1 MYRNRARGRVPVQG
15 RRVTMVTRKL
25 SRQLFIGYLVVM
37 LVPLLVASW
46 YTSALYKKYYTET
59 TVAAEK
65 THAYLIGTDLAPL
78 VAAGDYGHVDTLCK
92 KLGRDIG
99 IRITVVLPSGKVIGD
114 SEKSPDSMENH
125 ANRPEIM
132 EALEKRTGVATRA
145 SVTLRKPMMYVASP
159 LQRNDTVTAVVR
171 TAVPLSSIKAALGMY
186 YFRIFIVALF
196 MALCALLLSILFNR
210 RITKPVRELQNGAER
225 FAKGDF
231 SRKIEVPVIE
241 ELSVLA
247 TALNKMA
254 DQLHER
260 ILTITRQRNEQEAI
274 LAGMTDGVIVIDLSE
289 HIIFVNNAAGG
300 MFGIDLHAVP
310 GRFLSEVIPK
320 SAIRGFAKE
329 VLTNAKE
336 IERDFSIALGGDGKQ
351 NFRFLQAHGTVLRDT
366 GGAMFGA
373 VIVVSDVTRL
383 RRLEQVRKDFAANV
397 SHELRTPLTT
407 IKGFVETLQ
416 TGGLEVKDKAQRFLD
431 IIAAQVERLSSIID
445 DLMTL
450 TLIEREEEAKTLA
463 LEDLPVFESVKAAAR
478 HYEAQA
484 GAKQIAIVVKG
495 ESTVIASIN
504 APLIEQAVGNLIDNA
519 IKYSGSGTMVEV
531 SLSMKNSECVISVKD
546 QGQGIPREHLDRLFE
561 RFYRVDK
568 ARSRKLGGTGLGLSI
583 VKHIIGAHK
592 GTVLVESTVG
602 KGSTF
607 SIVLPVTTG

>member
-1 MYRNRARGRVPVQG
+1 VA
-15 RRVTMVTRKL
+15 TRKL

-37 LVPLLVASW
+37 LAPLLVASW

-59 TVAAEK
+59 TVASEK

-78 VAAGDYGHVDTLCK
+78 VAAGNYGHVDSLCK

-99 IRITVVLPSGKVIGD
+99 IRITVVLPSGRVIGD

-132 EALEKRTGVATRA
+132 EAFGKRTGVAMRA
-145 SVTLRKPMMYVASP
+145 SSTLRKPMMYVASP

-210 RITKPVRELQNGAER
+210 RITKPVRELQSSAER
-225 FAKGDF
+225 LAKGDF
-231 SRKIEVPVIE
+231 SSKIKVPVIE

-247 TALNKMA
+247 AALNKMA

-310 GRFLSEVIPK
+310 GRPLPEI
-320 SAIRGFAKE
+320 IRGFAKE
-329 VLTNAKE
+329 VLTNATE
-336 IERDFSIALGGDGKQ
+336 IERDFSIALGGDVKQ
-351 NFRFLQAHGTVLRDT
+351 GFRFLQAHGTVLRDT
-366 GGAMFGA
+366 GGVKFGA

-416 TGGLEVKDKAQRFLD
+416 TGGLDSKEEAQRFLG

-450 TLIEREEEAKTLA
+450 TLIEREEEAKTLS
-463 LEDLPVFESVKAAAR
+463 LEELPVLESIRAAVR

-484 GAKQIAIVVKG
+484 GAKQIAIVLKG
-495 ESTVIASIN
+495 ENAVMASIN

-519 IKYSGSGTMVEV
+519 VKYSGSGTTVEV
-531 SLSMKNSECVISVKD
+531 ALSMKNSECVIAVKD
-546 QGQGIPREHLDRLFE
+546 QGQGIPQEHIDRLFE

-583 VKHIIGAHK
+583 VKHIVGAHK
-592 GTVLVESTVG
+592 GTVLVESAVG

-607 SIVLPVTTG
+607 SIVLPATMG